1 MDRHA
6 RHFPLRY
13 VLQPQTTARRIRYHG
28 IFWLVFI
35 LFHLLYFVGSKEETG
50 YSTSWVISYVIYYLR
65 FVPVYYLAAAVFNCL
80 KEKYY
85 GSKLMML
92 TGMLMVLIMHAANVA
107 VFYLLDKLFGLG
119 SLSGTFQQ
127 FGDMYLLAA
136 GDNSFGHWLMLLI
149 YDVTEMQLLFLPL
162 GLKMIQYGFKE
173 QIEKKDLLAEK
184 LKSDLAILRAQPAP
198 HFILNTLN
206 SVLSEFLDVS
216 EKASWYLVS
225 LTDVLR
231 FTLYE
236 TAEELIAFEREW
248 QALLHFTDLEA
259 ERFADRLTVS
269 VKQDGQ
275 IPKGAKVPT
284 LVVFTLT
291 ENAFKH
297 GVYPTIEQC
306 RVDIELSV
314 NADQLTFKISNSK
327 PALYFS
333 ANHQQRSGIGLDNIR
348 KRLEL
353 RFRNQYSMQ
362 VMEDLQL
369 YSVILKMPFAK
380 DPNSYADHA

>member
-13 VLQPQTTARRIRYHG
+13 ILQPQTRARRIRYH
-28 IFWLVFI
+28 IVFWLVFI
-35 LFHLLYFVGSKEETG
+35 LFHLLYFVGSKERIG
-50 YSTSWVISYVIYYLR
+50 HSTSWVISYVIYYLR
-65 FVPVYYLAAAVFNCL
+65 FIPVYYLAAAVFNCL

-85 GSKLMML
+85 GTKLMML

-127 FGDMYLLAA
+127 FGNMYLLSASEN
-136 GDNSFGHWLMLLI
+136 GYEDWLMLLI

-162 GLKMIQYGFKE
+162 GLKMIQYGLKE

-184 LKSDLAILRAQPAP
+184 LKSELAILRTQPAP

-206 SVLSEFLDVS
+206 SVLAELLDVS
-216 EKASWYLVS
+216 EKASEYLVS

-236 TAEELIAFEREW
+236 TVDELIDFEREW
-248 QALLHFTDLEA
+248 QALLHFTDLESK
-259 ERFADRLTVS
+259 RFADRLKVS
-269 VKQDGQ
+269 VKQNGQ

-297 GVYPTIEQC
+297 GVYPTIEDC

-314 NADQLTFKISNSK
+314 NADHLTFRISNSK
-327 PALYFS
+327 PALYFN
-333 ANHQQRSGIGLDNIR
+333 ADHQQRSGIGLDNIR

-353 RFRNQYSMQ
+353 RFKNRYSLQ
-362 VMEDLQL
+362 VCDHQQL
-369 YSVILKMPFAK
+369 YSIILKMAFAEN
-380 DPNSYADHA
+380 PSS